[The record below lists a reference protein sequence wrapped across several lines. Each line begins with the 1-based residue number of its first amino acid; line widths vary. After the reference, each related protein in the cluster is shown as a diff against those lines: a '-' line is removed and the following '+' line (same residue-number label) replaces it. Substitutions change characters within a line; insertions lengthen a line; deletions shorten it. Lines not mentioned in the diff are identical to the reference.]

1 MPALEKTHYCEVR
14 ARSQTHGV
22 YPVVTGDYG
31 RVGSEGERR
40 GVGVRPGSREEE
52 SQLKTEQCEWCSRQ
66 ARQAEE
72 GGGL

>member
-40 GVGVRPGSREEE
+40 GIGVRLGSREEE
-52 SQLKTEQCEWCSRQ
+52 S
-66 ARQAEE
+66 
-72 GGGL
+72 